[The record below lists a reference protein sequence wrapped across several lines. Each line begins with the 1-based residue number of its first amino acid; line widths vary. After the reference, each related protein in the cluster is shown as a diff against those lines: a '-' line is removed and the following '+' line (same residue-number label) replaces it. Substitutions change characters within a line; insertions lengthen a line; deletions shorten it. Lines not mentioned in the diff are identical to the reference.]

1 MVKPT
6 KNWLRIQPIYKYFAS
21 DLDNVDF
28 SDQAAIDAYLWESRG
43 IGNFKFGLFSNHI
56 ANGYVVGKHWMDVT
70 IQMWRQDLKDGLL
83 SRIELYREPDFKN
96 YHWWLDKVL

>member
-43 IGNFKFGLFSNHI
+43 IDNF
-56 ANGYVVGKHWMDVT
+56 
-70 IQMWRQDLKDGLL
+70 
-83 SRIELYREPDFKN
+83 
-96 YHWWLDKVL
+96 